1 MTAAK
6 ASLLSCNSW
15 AAIGQLASHKR
26 CYKRSIS
33 FLQGLF
39 IAVL

>member
-26 CYKRSIS
+26 SIF

-39 IAVL
+39 VAVL